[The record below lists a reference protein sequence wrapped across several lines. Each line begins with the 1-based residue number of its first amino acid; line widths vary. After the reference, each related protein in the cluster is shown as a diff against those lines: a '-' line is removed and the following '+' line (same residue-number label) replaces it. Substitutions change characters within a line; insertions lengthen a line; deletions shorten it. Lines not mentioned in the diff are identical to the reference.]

1 MTLNCVIVED
11 LEVAAA
17 YTLKC
22 CENAEG
28 LNVLS
33 TFSNVP
39 EALSFLQHTPAE
51 LIFLDVE
58 MPGANGFALL
68 DQLPYQPLVILTTS
82 KEAYAYEAFQYQVA
96 DFLKK
101 PFTFQRFQEALGK
114 VKNDHQRNWLAAKSS
129 AEAALFIKT
138 DGKLLRLDQNQILF
152 IESMGDY
159 VRFVTPSKKYISLNT
174 LKSMEE
180 KVNPAHFLKVHRSY
194 IVNLH
199 KIDDIREN
207 DLFIQGFEIPIS
219 KGLKP
224 EILKRLNII

>member
-1 MTLNCVIVED
+1 M
-11 LEVAAA
+11 
-17 YTLKC
+17 
-22 CENAEG
+22 
-28 LNVLS
+28 
-33 TFSNVP
+33 
-39 EALSFLQHTPAE
+39 
-51 LIFLDVE
+51 
-58 MPGANGFALL
+58 
-68 DQLPYQPLVILTTS
+68 
-82 KEAYAYEAFQYQVA
+82 
-96 DFLKK
+96 
-101 PFTFQRFQEALGK
+101 
-114 VKNDHQRNWLAAKSS
+114 
-129 AEAALFIKT
+129 
-138 DGKLLRLDQNQILF
+138 RLDQHQILF

-219 KGLKP
+219 KALKS